1 MCGTYICKHR
11 TETDATT
18 MVTCILLL
26 PYASVVAMSAVL
38 EHLSPDF
45 ELIVATAGFLS
56 VSLLFSLK
64 VPVVY
69 IAAWMYG
76 G

>member
-1 MCGTYICKHR
+1 
-11 TETDATT
+11 
-18 MVTCILLL
+18 MVTCCHVHT
-26 PYASVVAMSAVL
+26 VVAMSAVL

-45 ELIVATAGFLS
+45 GLIVAIAGFFS